1 MQPWREDTYARP
13 SNWFFHCKILI
24 EHLPLYAWC
33 EDGIHQA
40 IGDVCSFDYIEPVS
54 FTQENTEILQCWVW
68 MWHPNQLPRSKLTMV
83 FPEGAGR
90 SRPGVTA
97 AAPMGGMV
105 NLIIHLDSYLDWT
118 PAAASRTPSSH
129 ASGRPSSTSSRFDGR
144 SFPFFQESVWCPGM
158 LDGRATRAE
167 APRQRNTCMG
177 ASPVRRDQD
186 LEDEDRRG
194 PRRHWGERHGSFGW
208 SAVPERY
215 SGGPA
220 NRYRSRSPALYGHR
234 HDLAEEDVYTLETR
248 GRCRRR
254 SPHPRRDYVSRSAE
268 TMKVGSVVACCLQG
282 TVGTSWSL
290 RGWPGVAR
298 CGRTVAARCMGC
310 WGMEPLTISAHFVSS
325 RILS

>member
-1 MQPWREDTYARP
+1 MADKLRRLRSVGVVITGLGRNYLPETEEMKEVLHQKLCIPLHHIQVSRHKPEDFFAHFDHPDQAELAIRKGIVEVRDTQFLMQPWREDTYARP
-13 SNWFFHCKILI
+13 SNWFFHCKIFI

-33 EDGIHQA
+33 KDGVLQA

-68 MWHPNQLPRSKLTMV
+68 MWHPDQLPRSKLTTV

-90 SRPGVTA
+90 SRPGVTV

-144 SFPFFQESVWCPGM
+144 SFPFFQEFVWCPGM

-167 APRQRNTCMG
+167 APRHRNTYRG

-186 LEDEDRRG
+186 LEDEDRRD
-194 PRRHWGERHGSFGW
+194 PRRHWELW
-208 SAVPERY
+208 AVGCP
-215 SGGPA
+215 
-220 NRYRSRSPALYGHR
+220 
-234 HDLAEEDVYTLETR
+234 
-248 GRCRRR
+248 
-254 SPHPRRDYVSRSAE
+254 
-268 TMKVGSVVACCLQG
+268 G
-282 TVGTSWSL
+282 T
-290 RGWPGVAR
+290 
-298 CGRTVAARCMGC
+298 
-310 WGMEPLTISAHFVSS
+310 I
-325 RILS
+325 